1 MNILQKLFR
10 KKPKPHI
17 PPVPSWETIVEMMYG
32 QNLSGYAD
40 ELVQVIYSKDKSK
53 RYVILKDVKGFYTYQ
68 LEAIY
73 PYDPQE
79 WQYIGSDENA
89 LPAMW
94 EPLHAMS
101 GKSIFERE
109 EELLNEMKTE
119 PEYQR
124 YFNTKENNR

>member
-1 MNILQKLFR
+1 
-10 KKPKPHI
+10 
-17 PPVPSWETIVEMMYG
+17 
-32 QNLSGYAD
+32 
-40 ELVQVIYSKDKSK
+40 
-53 RYVILKDVKGFYTYQ
+53 
-68 LEAIY
+68 
-73 PYDPQE
+73 
-79 WQYIGSDENA
+79 
-89 LPAMW
+89 MW